1 MTVASCQ
8 RTLLFVLVRPLF
20 RIRRKQP
27 MFKSILR
34 ALLKLLGAKA
44 LEAAPEAVKVVR
56 DGLKGKK

>member
-44 LEAAPEAVKVVR
+44 LEAAPEAAKVVR